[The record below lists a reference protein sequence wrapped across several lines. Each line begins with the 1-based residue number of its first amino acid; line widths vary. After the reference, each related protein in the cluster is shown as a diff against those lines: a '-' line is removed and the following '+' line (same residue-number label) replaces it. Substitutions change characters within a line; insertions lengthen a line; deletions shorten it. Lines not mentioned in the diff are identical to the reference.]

1 MWTDSRT
8 QDKSIDAEEHLLGG
22 LTSGNLH
29 VKGRVTFGYGIYATN
44 RRIIGVKSMKGLA
57 SGLLAV
63 GLLPG
68 LAGLWIGRKD
78 QSAKVIAEL
87 EAKKD
92 LEVRK
97 ENILQI
103 QMKKPQ
109 GTAFIRGGYLNILL
123 MSGGSIT
130 VTIVDKKEFEVL
142 KNLMAAFH
150 PQGLRVEE

>member
-1 MWTDSRT
+1 MGTDSWT
-8 QDKSIDAEEHLLGG
+8 QGMSTDAEEHMLGG
-22 LTSGNLH
+22 LTSAYFH
-29 VKGRVTFGYGIYATN
+29 VKGTASLGYGIYATN
-44 RRIIGVKSMKGLA
+44 KRIMGIESMKGLWG
-57 SGLLAV
+57 SGLFGLV
-63 GLLPG
+63 GM
-68 LAGLWIGRKD
+68 WVGRRD

-92 LEVRK
+92 FEGRK

-109 GTAFIRGGYLNILL
+109 GIMAIYYINILL
-123 MSGGSIT
+123 ISGGSIT
-130 VTIVDKKEFEVL
+130 VNIGDKKDFEVL

>member
-1 MWTDSRT
+1 MCTDSWT
-8 QDKSIDAEEHLLGG
+8 QGKSIDAEEHMLGG
-22 LTSGNLH
+22 LTSAYFH
-29 VKGRVTFGYGIYATN
+29 VKGTASLGYGIYATN
-44 RRIIGVKSMKGLA
+44 RRIMGVKSMKGLWG
-57 SGLLAV
+57 SGLFGLV
-63 GLLPG
+63 GI
-68 LAGLWIGRKD
+68 WVGRTD

-97 ENILQI
+97 ENILQM

-109 GTAFIRGGYLNILL
+109 GMRVGYLNILL
-123 MSGGSIT
+123 ISGGSIT
-130 VTIVDKKEFEVL
+130 VTIGVKKEFEVL